1 MKLASCL
8 YKKVLMILNLHNPEP
23 MKKINSYIKG
33 SIALMLMTATSLS
46 AFAQT
51 ATAPADPMKD
61 VVRIPK
67 MFFDPVT
74 YIWILLGFILLVT
87 IYTLSRT
94 VNQLTNVIEKQNGRV
109 AQEGAVASGVRVEK
123 PNTAWNQLM
132 KLLTRSVPI
141 EKEADVML
149 DHDYDGIKE
158 LDNQLPPWWKWG
170 FYFTIAFA
178 FVYLIYYHV
187 SASGP
192 LQAAEY
198 QAQMDLAA
206 AEKKAML
213 EKNAN
218 IVTAESVVILTDAES
233 IAAGKNAFMTYCK
246 ACHGDFGQGNVGPNL
261 TDEFWIHGGG
271 IKNIFNT
278 VTEGVPAK
286 GMISWK
292 SQLSPKVIQQVGSYI
307 LTLQGTNPAGA
318 KAPQGDKWVDQAA
331 APAPADSTA
340 KMDSTVTAKN

>member
-1 MKLASCL
+1 
-8 YKKVLMILNLHNPEP
+8 MILTLHNPEP
-23 MKKINSYIKG
+23 MKKIKSYIKG
-33 SIALMLMTATSLS
+33 SIVLMLMTATSLS
-46 AFAQT
+46 TFAQD
-51 ATAPADPMKD
+51 ATADKQTD
-61 VVRIPK
+61 IVRIPK

-94 VNQLTNVIEKQNGRV
+94 VNQLTNVIEKQNGRAN
-109 AQEGAVASGVRVEK
+109 AQPGAAGSTYVEK
-123 PNTAWNQLM
+123 PKTAWSQLM

-158 LDNQLPPWWKWG
+158 LDNALPPWWKWG
-170 FYFTIAFA
+170 FYFTILFA
-178 FVYLIYYHV
+178 FVYLTYYHV
-187 SASGP
+187 SGSGP
-192 LQAAEY
+192 LQAEEY

-206 AEKKAML
+206 AEKKAMM

-218 IVTAESVVILTDAES
+218 IVTVDNVVVLSDAES
-233 IAAGKNAFMTYCK
+233 IAAGKNTFMTYCK

-271 IKNIFNT
+271 IKNVFNT

-292 SQLSPKVIQQVGSYI
+292 SQLAPKVIQQVSSYI
-307 LTLQGTNPAGA
+307 LTLKGTNPAGA
-318 KAPQGDKWVDQAA
+318 KEPQGEKWVEQGAVA
-331 APAPADSTA
+331 ADSTA
-340 KMDSTVTAKN
+340 AAPDSAAVAKK